1 MNSLKV
7 FKLKSIKQVSMLVP
21 MRTTRGAHNPYH
33 QVAIT
38 HAQHVCSQHSFGLP
52 LRINA
57 PTQSLQRWSKDVLTF
72 DLARTS

>member
-38 HAQHVCSQHSFGLP
+38 HAQHV
-52 LRINA
+52 
-57 PTQSLQRWSKDVLTF
+57 
-72 DLARTS
+72 LASIRLDFH

>member
-38 HAQHVCSQHSFGLP
+38 HAQHVRSQHSFGLP

-57 PTQSLQRWSKDVLTF
+57 PFECIERKANSVG
-72 DLARTS
+72 ARML